1 MMMMMTCFVNPIN
14 RKGEYT
20 REKVNQKGEYLL
32 KLSRGKNKNSKKGK
46 KCDLET
52 AFNDIDILLENMDMA
67 ERSVVGDSNVEQC
80 NLQVASTLQIEEGN
94 KKELCQCNLEQ
105 IKEEST
111 HDNGTEVTDEIVT
124 DGIVTYGIGTKDD
137 GDKKLQTR

>member
-1 MMMMMTCFVNPIN
+1 MTCFCEPHQPKRRVYK
-14 RKGEYT
+14 RESKSKG
-20 REKVNQKGEYLL
+20 RVFIKVVT
-32 KLSRGKNKNSKKGK
+32 GKNKNSKKGK
-46 KCDLET
+46 KRDLET
-52 AFNDIDILLENMDMA
+52 AFNDIDILLENMDTA
-67 ERSVVGDSNVEQC
+67 ERSVVGDSNVEEC

-124 DGIVTYGIGTKDD
+124 DGIVT
-137 GDKKLQTR
+137 